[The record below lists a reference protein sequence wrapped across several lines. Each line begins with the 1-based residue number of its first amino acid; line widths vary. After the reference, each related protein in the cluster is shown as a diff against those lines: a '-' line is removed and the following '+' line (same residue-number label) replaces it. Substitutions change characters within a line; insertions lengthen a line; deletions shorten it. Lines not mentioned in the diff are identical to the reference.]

1 MKKIFLIGKFNI
13 VFEDLKNYLE
23 DYFSV
28 VVCTDNVELMK
39 NMIKLNNPDLI
50 IVNLSEMT
58 LDNVDIFEELEMN
71 HSYIPTLCIGTKE
84 EKVRLAEIMSARHF
98 NILTRPIQNEIIR
111 GTICETLFLEYDY
124 ENGVIRDKNRKCVM
138 IIDDSAI
145 QLRALNE
152 ILKKKYDVLLATSGM
167 KALTLIGKRVP
178 DIIFLDYEMP
188 ICDGKMTF
196 TMLKEIDEVKD
207 IPIIFLTGV
216 NDKNHIES
224 VLELRPEG
232 YLLKPASV
240 ETLFETIEKNLKRKD
255 G

>member
-1 MKKIFLIGKFNI
+1 
-13 VFEDLKNYLE
+13 
-23 DYFSV
+23 
-28 VVCTDNVELMK
+28 
-39 NMIKLNNPDLI
+39 
-50 IVNLSEMT
+50 
-58 LDNVDIFEELEMN
+58 MN

-98 NILTRPIQNEIIR
+98 NILTRPIQNENIR

-207 IPIIFLTGV
+207 VPIIFLTGV